1 MKVLPVSDLDVE
13 ESPRTPRLGGSSV
26 DVNQSGPS
34 TCSERTIINCS
45 RTYRAV
51 NSRERKRKGG
61 YYCPRHLSP
70 LLTLCEKR
78 ASGRL
83 LCSALVQPWRRA
95 IEKART
101 A

>member
-1 MKVLPVSDLDVE
+1 LDVE

-61 YYCPRHLSP
+61 YIRSSFSSMYSNISVGSSWFLSY
-70 LLTLCEKR
+70 
-78 ASGRL
+78 
-83 LCSALVQPWRRA
+83 
-95 IEKART
+95 
-101 A
+101 